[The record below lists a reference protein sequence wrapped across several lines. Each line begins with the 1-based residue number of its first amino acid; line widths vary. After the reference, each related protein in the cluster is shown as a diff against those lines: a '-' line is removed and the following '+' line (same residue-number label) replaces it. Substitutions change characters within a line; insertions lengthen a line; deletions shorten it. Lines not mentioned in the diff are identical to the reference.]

1 METNFSLRKP
11 TWKGLGVN
19 VTEARSS
26 REALTMSGL
35 DWCVYQQT
43 MTADNGIPIT
53 GFRANIRNTDD
64 FLLGIVTDKYKV
76 VQNREAFAFTDALLG
91 QGVRYETAGMLQD
104 GRKTWILAKLP
115 QRYQMMGDWI
125 DPYLVFF
132 NSHDGSGSIKVA
144 LTPIRVTCQ
153 NTLNLALRKA
163 SRIWY
168 TKHTGQIQSRID
180 DAMDTLFRAET
191 YMDELN
197 QEVNHLA
204 DITFNDSE
212 VSELVEQLIPLPK
225 DALCWVEDW
234 ETVKNSIFFRLVSK
248 KKNKEYQNTMVY
260 EEFCDLMAIAVVQV
274 FSDAKSVKMMRV
286 TKTLLSHWNVSEAE
300 VLKVARQN
308 TESLCPGKIT
318 NMLGVISGML
328 EPSEKELFPDT
339 EKIPH
344 DMYVLTNINQVN
356 GATVMMYDSFLK
368 RLHQKMGTFVLL
380 PSSIHEVIV
389 YPFDKNSMSFYE
401 YQQMVMEINQTC
413 VLEEEVLADSV
424 YLYDGNQILL
434 VADEN
439 GVYYNEDDFNN

>member
-1 METNFSLRKP
+1 MTPKNFYNTLTSKLQEQ
-11 TWKGLGVN
+11 LGPEWT
-19 VTEARSS
+19 TE
-26 REALTMSGL
+26 L
-35 DWCVYQQT
+35 C
-43 MTADNGIPIT
+43 
-53 GFRANIRNTDD
+53 TD
-64 FLLGIVTDKYKV
+64 
-76 VQNREAFAFTDALLG
+76 
-91 QGVRYETAGMLQD
+91 
-104 GRKTWILAKLP
+104 ILANNGKKKIVIAIGRRGTTIYPSL
-115 QRYQMMGDWI
+115 
-125 DPYLVFF
+125 
-132 NSHDGSGSIKVA
+132 SIEA
-144 LTPIRVTCQ
+144 YFEQYMHGREMEQIIEEILA
-153 NTLNLALRKA
+153 TLQKA
-163 SRIWY
+163 I
-168 TKHTGQIQSRID
+168 T
-180 DAMDTLFRAET
+180 
-191 YMDELN
+191 
-197 QEVNHLA
+197 
-204 DITFNDSE
+204 DI
-212 VSELVEQLIPLPK
+212 PK

-274 FSDAKSVKMMRV
+274 FSDAKSVKTMRV

-300 VLKVARQN
+300 VLKEARQN
-308 TESLCPGKIT
+308 TESLCPGKIM

-356 GATVMMYDSFLK
+356 GATVMMYDSFLQ
-368 RLHQKMGTFVLL
+368 RLHQKIGTFILL

-439 GVYYNEDDFNN
+439 GVYYNENDFNN